1 MHLFVTSQYWWEPD
15 LHPTSIYIY
24 SFIIPKVL
32 HNSYH
37 FYCGWLLS
45 QNFRGLEIQ
54 MEIREI
60 YRHKSANVHDIILL
74 TYTLTYVPDVILD
87 RKSLLLWKDI
97 NACACTH
104 THTYASESQDLLSWV
119 SALQLSDNRSCKTKL
134 H

>member
-1 MHLFVTSQYWWEPD
+1 M
-15 LHPTSIYIY
+15 YIH

-37 FYCGWLLS
+37 FYHSWLLS
-45 QNFRGLEIQ
+45 KNFRSLEIQ
-54 MEIREI
+54 TEIRKI
-60 YRHKSANVHDIILL
+60 YRHKSANVQDIISL
-74 TYTLTYVPDVILD
+74 TYTLTYVPHVILN

-97 NACACTH
+97 NACACAHIH
-104 THTYASESQDLLSWV
+104 TQTYASESHDLLSWV